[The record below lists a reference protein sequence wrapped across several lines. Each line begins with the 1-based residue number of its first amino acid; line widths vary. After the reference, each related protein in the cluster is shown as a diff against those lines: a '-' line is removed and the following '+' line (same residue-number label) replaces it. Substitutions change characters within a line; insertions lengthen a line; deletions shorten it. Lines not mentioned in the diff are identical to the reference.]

1 MAFFQTVKR
10 GQRYLER
17 WPLHPKLAAIF
28 PENRVIIATR
38 FAQKAMPFL
47 AVFAVVWQQLFAKG
61 NNVAFSAAIL
71 TALFALCLPFQGLYW
86 LGKRANTKLPP
97 QSAVKFQEIF
107 SRLQEK
113 QVTLTPIEQPG
124 YGDLADLLQKAE
136 KHLGASFWD
145 DL

>member
-17 WPLHPKLAAIF
+17 WSSHPKLAAIF
-28 PENRVIIATR
+28 PENRVIGATK

-47 AVFAVVWQQLFAKG
+47 AVFAVVWQQLFSKG
-61 NNVAFSAAIL
+61 NNVAFAAAVL

-107 SRLQEK
+107 SRLKNKGEI
-113 QVTLTPIEQPG
+113 LTPNEQPDF
-124 YGDLADLLQKAE
+124 GDLADLLQKAE
-136 KHLGASFWD
+136 KHLGKSFWEE
-145 DL
+145 L